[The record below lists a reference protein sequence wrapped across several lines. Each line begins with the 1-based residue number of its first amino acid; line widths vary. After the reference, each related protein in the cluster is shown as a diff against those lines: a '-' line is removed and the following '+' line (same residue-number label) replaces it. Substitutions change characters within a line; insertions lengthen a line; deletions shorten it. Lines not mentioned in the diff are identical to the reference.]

1 MLSSILF
8 ALYVYEFYG
17 EWTHREAEYGATSQ
31 GGFEPKISG
40 LVLPATA
47 LQSNTGNELIIDKPL
62 KQYCGEPDYI
72 GFLAVPQRS
81 LSSKNVKKVSSLCN
95 TI

>member
-1 MLSSILF
+1 MN
-8 ALYVYEFYG
+8 G
-17 EWTHREAEYGATSQ
+17 HREAEYGATSQ

-47 LQSNTGNELIIDKPL
+47 LQSNTGNELIIGKPI

-72 GFLAVPQRS
+72 DFLAVAQRS
-81 LSSKNVKKVSSLCN
+81 LSSKNVKKVSNLCN

>member
-1 MLSSILF
+1 M
-8 ALYVYEFYG
+8 VNE
-17 EWTHREAEYGATSQ
+17 HREAEYGATSQ

-47 LQSNTGNELIIDKPL
+47 LQSNTGKPL

-72 GFLAVPQRS
+72 GFLAVAQRS
-81 LSSKNVKKVSSLCN
+81 LSSKNVKKVSNLCN
-95 TI
+95 TILSARVKRQFQEIEIF

>member
-1 MLSSILF
+1 MNS
-8 ALYVYEFYG
+8 VG

-47 LQSNTGNELIIDKPL
+47 LQSNTGNELHVIIGKPL
-62 KQYCGEPDYI
+62 NQYCLEPDYI
-72 GFLAVPQRS
+72 GFR
-81 LSSKNVKKVSSLCN
+81 
-95 TI
+95 I